1 MDEKRLRSL
10 PLFENLGRKERKL
23 VAQRADEIDVPEGK
37 RLATQ
42 GEFAYEFF
50 VVEDGTAEVIA
61 DGERLAELGPG
72 DFFGEIA
79 LVRHDRRTA
88 DVVARSPMRLVVL
101 TAADFRAMRRE
112 LPDVAD
118 QVERAAEQRLTHISG

>member
-72 DFFGEIA
+72 DFLGEIA

>member
-10 PLFENLGRKERKL
+10 PLFEQLGRKERKL
-23 VAQRADEIDVPEGK
+23 VAQRADEVDVPEGK

-50 VVEDGTAEVIA
+50 IVEDGTAEVIA
-61 DGERLAELGPG
+61 NGERLAELGPG

-101 TAADFRAMRRE
+101 TGADFRAMRRE
-112 LPDVAD
+112 LPDVA
-118 QVERAAEQRLTHISG
+118 QQIERACEQRLAHISG